1 MRPAVENCSQRS
13 RWVELAYSQIQ
24 TEQNRDSAA
33 QNVAA
38 SMTRANLQENIDSTS
53 ENSPSK
59 SSTGSYLKC
68 IHHGQMG
75 RMRVSGLW
83 QDDGTEVP
91 IGTPQMVALLI
102 KPTYSRYNQVSQRSS
117 CNPITS
123 HCYHSVSGSSLLFCG
138 LAELLL
144 RPRIAVAASTGTRS
158 SMASEPNMLNL

>member
-1 MRPAVENCSQRS
+1 MGRVGVQSNTNRAEQRLCCPECGCIDDQSQS
-13 RWVELAYSQIQ
+13 S
-24 TEQNRDSAA
+24 
-33 QNVAA
+33 
-38 SMTRANLQENIDSTS
+38 ENIDSTS

-102 KPTYSRYNQVSQRSS
+102 KTTYSRYNQVSQRSS

-158 SMASEPNMLNL
+158 SI